1 MYLKKKR
8 HGAEKTPTVNRAV
21 RWRIQE
27 YATETTELPEGC
39 WNVSVM
45 KIKPASDI
53 RSALILFAVLALPA
67 CGGDRDVTKTASQ
80 PTASTAVAADNATTC
95 ESLDLIDALTRRLK
109 GSVSVEIIEIFTQ
122 ESDITITQIDG
133 VSSIIEAGEKI
144 SLTTTIE
151 RSLDG
156 VVRYN
161 QSVTPESFGV
171 PYREVIFTNDSVYV
185 SFPDGAVPGADGL
198 WVTGLLT
205 DRTYVESL
213 LMSEPPTALDLRNTL
228 FGTEGSVAAAMPYL
242 PIDTGGVGEVTMTS
256 SSSGTCS
263 FGVEILPEWG
273 DSDLNVVLDTKGDV
287 VSVRVVDSS
296 SRVTEVKLSEGPN
309 SIATPSDLA
318 PDSVGRRYAQ
328 S

>member
-8 HGAEKTPTVNRAV
+8 HGAEKTPIVNRAV

-27 YATETTELPEGC
+27 YSIETTELPEGC
-39 WNVSVM
+39 WTVSVM
-45 KIKPASDI
+45 KIKPAREI
-53 RSALILFAVLALPA
+53 LSALILFAVLALPA

-80 PTASTAVAADNATTC
+80 PAASTAVVASDETTC

-122 ESDITITQIDG
+122 ESYVTITQIDG

-296 SRVTEVKLSEGPN
+296 SRVTEVKLSEGPD

>member
-8 HGAEKTPTVNRAV
+8 HGAEKTPIVNRAV

-27 YATETTELPEGC
+27 YSIETTELPEGC
-39 WNVSVM
+39 WTVSVM
-45 KIKPASDI
+45 KIKPAREI
-53 RSALILFAVLALPA
+53 LSALILFSVLALPA

-80 PTASTAVAADNATTC
+80 PAASTAVVASDETTC
-95 ESLDLIDALTRRLK
+95 ESLDPIDALTRRLE

-122 ESDITITQIDG
+122 ESDVTITQIDG

-256 SSSGTCS
+256 SSSGACS

-296 SRVTEVKLSEGPN
+296 SRVTEVKLSEGPD
-309 SIATPSDLA
+309 SVATPSDLA
-318 PDSVGRRYAQ
+318 PDSVGRKYAQ

>member
-1 MYLKKKR
+1 
-8 HGAEKTPTVNRAV
+8 
-21 RWRIQE
+21 
-27 YATETTELPEGC
+27 
-39 WNVSVM
+39 M
-45 KIKPASDI
+45 KIKLARDI

-80 PTASTAVAADNATTC
+80 QTETTAITASGETSC
-95 ESLDLIDALTRRLK
+95 ESLDPIDALTRRLE
-109 GSVSVEIIEIFTQ
+109 GSVRVEILESFTQ
-122 ESDITITQIDG
+122 ESDITITQADG
-133 VSSIIEAGEKI
+133 TSKIIEAGEKI

-151 RSLDG
+151 RSLNG

-161 QSVTPESFGV
+161 HRVTPESFGV

-185 SFPDGAVPGADGL
+185 SFPEGAVPGADGL

-228 FGTEGSVAAAMPYL
+228 FGAEGSVAAAMPYL
-242 PIDTGGVGEVTMTS
+242 PIDTGGLGEVTMTS
-256 SSSGTCS
+256 SSNRACS

-273 DSDLNVVLDTKGDV
+273 ASDLNVVLDAKGNI
-287 VSVRVVDSS
+287 VSVRVVDPS
-296 SRVTEVKLSEGPN
+296 SRVIEVKLSEGPD
-309 SIATPSDLA
+309 SISTPADLA
-318 PDSVGRRYAQ
+318 PDSVGRKYAQ